1 MCSLMMQHYKVP
13 FFFIRFY
20 SLQRNEMKKKTV
32 KYIVTPIF
40 SEDIANFIILQSDW
54 LSAFWLK
61 IQKPEFSVMYNLQ
74 RHIANNVNFQS
85 T

>member
-1 MCSLMMQHYKVP
+1 
-13 FFFIRFY
+13 
-20 SLQRNEMKKKTV
+20 MKKKTV
-32 KYIVTPIF
+32 KYMVF

-61 IQKPEFSVMYNLQ
+61 LKKPEFSVMYNLQ